1 MVAKLYFTSES
12 LGTAPTDRKVDR
24 EKGIVYG
31 VRVVGSVSR
40 NKRLYPVTV
49 QRAAVNT
56 YEGRVVNWD
65 HTKRPDTER
74 QTADRFGVIRNVRIV
89 GDATYADLHFN
100 PHHARANEFLWAC
113 ENAPET
119 LALSHHARVDWEP
132 SRDAKGN
139 QIARRILEVASV
151 DIVADGGTNKS
162 IFESL
167 ESKSMDEIL
176 ASITDVAALNTF
188 LADLFDGLTLS
199 PEDKMAAVEELMASM
214 DTEEVPTEA
223 EGEEMAVA
231 VEGLKRR
238 GKLGQWAY
246 EQVTAATRA
255 KAVAARTAWAKE
267 QCKKAGLS
275 AEFVTETFLR
285 AVVSL
290 PDDMATALITERAA
304 SFKSAKIP
312 QLPAGGTSRNSPSG
326 ASPKSVAELAKAASF
341 S

>member
-1 MVAKLYFTSES
+1 MVTKLFFTSES
-12 LGTAPTDRKVDR
+12 LTPGSDRKIDR
-24 EKGIVYG
+24 EKGIVFG
-31 VRVVGSVSR
+31 VRVLGSVSR

-49 QRAAVNT
+49 QRAALNI

-65 HTKRPDTER
+65 HTRRPDMER

-89 GDATYADLHFN
+89 GDGIYGDLHFN
-100 PHHARANEFLWAC
+100 PHHSRANEFLWAC

-132 SRDAKGN
+132 ARDAKGN

-151 DIVADGGTNKS
+151 DIVADGGTNRS

-167 ESKSMDEIL
+167 ESQSMDEIL

-199 PEDKMAAVEELMASM
+199 PEDKMAAVEELMASL
-214 DTEEVPTEA
+214 DTEEVPA
-223 EGEEMAVA
+223 EPEPQAEA
-231 VEGLKRR
+231 VESLKRR
-238 GKLGQWAY
+238 GKLAAWAY
-246 EQVTAATRA
+246 EQVTAAVRA
-255 KAVAARTAWAKE
+255 KAVAARTTWARE
-267 QCKKAGLS
+267 ECKKAGL
-275 AEFVTETFLR
+275 AQEFVTETFLR
-285 AVVSL
+285 AVVAL

-304 SFKSAKIP
+304 SFKAAKVP
-312 QLPAGGTSRNSPSG
+312 QLPAGGANRNSPAGGST
-326 ASPKSVAELAKAASF
+326 KSVAELAKEASF